1 MANDEMARYR
11 AGGSTV
17 DRSPESVPDP
27 WAEAKEKRRIERECM
42 DREARRIMAL
52 SPGELDDWLRSQGV
66 DPADAVK
73 QVDDAIDR
81 ALRQC
86 GMKR

>member
-1 MANDEMARYR
+1 MDSEQVGRD
-11 AGGSTV
+11 GTSGSGV
-17 DRSPESVPDP
+17 DRSPDRVSDP
-27 WAEAKEKRRIERECM
+27 WAEAREKRRIERECM
-42 DREARRIMAL
+42 DREASRVMDL
-52 SPGELDDWLRSQGV
+52 SPAELDDWLRSQGI

-86 GMKR
+86 GFKK